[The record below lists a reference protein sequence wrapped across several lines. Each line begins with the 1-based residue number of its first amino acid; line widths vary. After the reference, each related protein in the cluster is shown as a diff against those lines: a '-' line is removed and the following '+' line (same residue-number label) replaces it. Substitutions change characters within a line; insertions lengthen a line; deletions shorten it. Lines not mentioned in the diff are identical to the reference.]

1 MSRVFLVSAAA
12 MTALMAS
19 CRNLDSPTA
28 ANQSQLVVQGVMDT
42 HTSEQMVLIYRA
54 RTGAPLAIGAIS
66 NEQPV
71 LDASVEVT
79 LPNGDRMIAKSE
91 QDGSYDFMPEAD
103 GLDVTQGGTY
113 VLHVRTAEG
122 EEVNGS
128 TTVPTPPPHVQ
139 GLFRR
144 PLVRARDTLRLS
156 WPRVPNARA
165 YEVLVGNTGYRTFT
179 DTAIAI
185 PGTALTIAG
194 DMVFPPG
201 VFVDVVISAVDVNY
215 YDYYRAQS
223 DPFAGA
229 PPSHLAGAVGVFGAI
244 APILDVQFLV
254 E

>member
-1 MSRVFLVSAAA
+1 MSRVFLASVAAT
-12 MTALMAS
+12 TALMAS

-42 HTSEQMVLIYRA
+42 QTPEQMVLLYRA
-54 RTGAPLAIGAIS
+54 RTGAPLAIGGIS

-71 LDASVEVT
+71 LDASVEIT
-79 LPNGDRMIAKSE
+79 LPNGDRVIAKSE
-91 QDGSYDFMPEAD
+91 QDGSYDFMPEAI
-103 GLDVTQGGTY
+103 GVNVKQGGTY

-122 EEVNGS
+122 EDVTGS
-128 TTVPTPPPHVQ
+128 TTVPMAPPQVQHVF
-139 GLFRR
+139 GSL
-144 PLVRARDTLRLS
+144 LVRARDTLRLS
-156 WPRVPNARA
+156 WPKVPNARA
-165 YEVLVGNTGYRTFT
+165 YEVLVRNSNYRTFT

-185 PGTALTIAG
+185 PGTALTLAG

-201 VFVDVVISAVDVNY
+201 VFADVVVSAVDVNY

-244 APILDVQFLV
+244 APILDVGFPIR
-254 E
+254 